1 MVGSRLQ
8 SSSISKCHFQGAE
21 NLSNFKRNTKNIKM
35 SFIAKLNKLWT
46 FGDEIGAVQKGS
58 QSNAINSTVLVVG
71 RCLLWKPFSRTFS
84 FVCRNTKG
92 WGLLVVDSFF

>member
-8 SSSISKCHFQGAE
+8 SSSISKGHFQGVE
-21 NLSNFKRNTKNIKM
+21 NLSERNTKNIEM

-58 QSNAINSTVLVVG
+58 QSNAVNSTALVVG
-71 RCLLWKPFSRTFS
+71 RCLLCKPFSRTFS

-92 WGLLVVDSFF
+92 EGVAGC

>member
-8 SSSISKCHFQGAE
+8 SSSISKCHFQGPE
-21 NLSNFKRNTKNIKM
+21 SLSNFKRNTKNIEM

-58 QSNAINSTVLVVG
+58 QSNAVNSTALVVG
-71 RCLLWKPFSRTFS
+71 RCLLCKPFSRTFS

-92 WGLLVVDSFF
+92 EGVAGC